1 SASMPTS
8 KTPSLDPSQSSDA
21 TPSVDRRR
29 FLAGVGVAGAAVGI
43 GAPADAQQ
51 AAKVPAVP
59 AAPERGAL
67 PVLRAAAEV
76 APDPSDQLTTDL
88 RSGAD
93 FMVDVMKA
101 LNIDY
106 VAGMCA
112 SSYRGL
118 HESIIDYGMNK
129 KPEFL
134 TCTHEET
141 AVAICHGY
149 YKAAFKPMA
158 ATVHAVVGLQHA
170 SMAVYNA
177 FVDRVPLLL
186 FVGNSLDEN
195 LRRPGVEWRHSE
207 EDGAALTRDFT
218 KWDDQPVSFQH
229 FADSTVRAY
238 QVATAVPSAPV
249 VIVADSGLQEQLI
262 EPADEKKIYIPKLA
276 PDMPPQADSNGL
288 RDIAKMLVA
297 ADNPVIIADRYART
311 ADGMQLLV
319 QLAELLQAP
328 VVDLGGRANMPN
340 THYLA
345 QARRKGALVNSAD
358 VILALEMQ
366 DPWSINHDIRD
377 QLERTPINSGKPNV
391 KIVSI
396 SSHNLLIKANVQ
408 DSERYAAL
416 DLSLAGD
423 AQASMPTL
431 IDAVQQ
437 AMTADRKSAIA
448 ARASKLQAA
457 YKTMRDQTL
466 EDAAGGWDDQ
476 PISTARVSM
485 ELWDL
490 IKNDDWAFG
499 GEGMGWERAL
509 WKLDKPWHSHGSSG
523 GSGVGYN
530 LPASVGAALANRDQG
545 RYTVAFQ
552 RDGDSMFVPG
562 ALWTAAHHKIPLL
575 SIVHNNGGWH
585 QELMHI
591 QRVAYRHKRGFDRFG
606 IGTTLRDPPVDFG
619 MLARSMGVHGEGP
632 IRDPKDLRPAMIR
645 ALDVVKSGE
654 PALVDVIM
662 QPR

>member
-1 SASMPTS
+1 MPTS
-8 KTPSLDPSQSSDA
+8 KTPSLDPSSDT

-43 GAPADAQQ
+43 GSPADAQQ
-51 AAKVPAVP
+51 AAKVPAEPATPEHGNVP
-59 AAPERGAL
+59 I
-67 PVLRAAAEV
+67 LRAAAEI
-76 APDPSDQLTTDL
+76 APDSDNQLTTDL

-149 YKAAFKPMA
+149 YKAAGKPMA

-170 SMAVYNA
+170 SMAIYNA
-177 FVDRVPLLL
+177 YVDRVPLLV

-195 LRRPGVEWRHSE
+195 LRRPGVEWRHAE
-207 EDGAALTRDFT
+207 EDGAALTRNFT

-238 QVATAVPSAPV
+238 QLATAVPSAPV

-262 EPADEKKIYIPKLA
+262 EPAEEKKIFIPKLVQ
-276 PDMPPQADSNGL
+276 DTPPQADSAAL

-311 ADGMQLLV
+311 ADGLQLLV

-328 VVDLGGRANMPN
+328 VIDLFGRLNIPN

-345 QARRKGALVNSAD
+345 QSRRRRALVNSAD
-358 VILALEMQ
+358 FILALELQ
-366 DPWSINHDIRD
+366 DPWSIHHNVRD
-377 QLERTPINSGKPNV
+377 QLERTLTMSGKPGLKV
-391 KIVSI
+391 ASI
-396 SSHNLLIKANVQ
+396 SSHSLLVKGNEQ
-408 DSERYAAL
+408 DLERYGGV
-416 DLSLAGD
+416 DYSLVGD
-423 AQASMPTL
+423 AQSSMPTL
-431 IDAVQQ
+431 IEAVQQ
-437 AMTADRKSAIA
+437 AMSADRKTAIA
-448 ARASKLQAA
+448 ARAQKMQAA
-457 YKTMRDQTL
+457 YQTMREGAL
-466 EDAAGGWDDQ
+466 SSAAAGWDDQ
-476 PISTARVSM
+476 PISTARVCM

-499 GEGMGWERAL
+499 GQGLGWNQAL
-509 WKLDKPWHSHGSSG
+509 WKLEKPWHNHGVSG
-523 GSGVGYN
+523 GSGIGYN
-530 LPASVGAALANRDQG
+530 LPASIGAALANRDQG

-562 ALWTAAHHKIPLL
+562 SLWTAAHHKIPLL

-591 QRVAYRHKRGFDRFG
+591 QRVAYRHKRGLDRFT

-632 IRDPKDLRPAMIR
+632 IRDPKDLRPAMQR
-645 ALDVVKSGE
+645 ALAVVKSGE